1 MIQHRTLSMTL
12 VALATLVT
20 LGACS
25 TVPANNALL
34 NEARSEHRMAQDSPQ
49 VRDLAG
55 KELMQASEALR
66 KADEAAERRDSV
78 AEVDH
83 LAYLARQRVAI
94 AQQSAR
100 QRAAER
106 AVTNADASRDQV
118 LLAGRTMEADNAQ
131 RNANAAMLQ
140 SQESQRQAQQAQART
155 GELEAQ
161 LKALNARKTER
172 GMVVTFGDVFFDTNQ
187 SQLKS
192 GGLREVDKLSGFL
205 KNFPLRKALVEGYT
219 DSVGGADQNQSLS
232 DRRADAVRQAL
243 VERGVE
249 SGRVSSRG
257 YGETHPVAGNDSAS
271 GRQLN
276 RRVEI
281 VLSDDTGVIVAR

>member
-1 MIQHRTLSMTL
+1 MKQHLSISMTL
-12 VALATLVT
+12 VALAALVT

-34 NEARSEHRMAQDSPQ
+34 NEARSEHQMAQDSPQ

-78 AEVDH
+78 ADVDH
-83 LAYLARQRVAI
+83 LAYLARQRVGI
-94 AQQSAR
+94 AQQTAR

-106 AVTNADASRDQV
+106 AVTNADAARDQV
-118 LLAGRTMEADNAQ
+118 LLAGRTMEADKAKNQAEV
-131 RNANAAMLQ
+131 ATLQ
-140 SQESQRQAQQAQART
+140 SQESQRQAQQAQARA

-161 LKALNARKTER
+161 LQALNARKTER

-187 SQLKS
+187 SQLKP
-192 GGLREVDKLSGFL
+192 GGLREVDKLSDFL
-205 KNFPLRKALVEGYT
+205 KNFPQRKALVEGYT
-219 DSVGGADQNQSLS
+219 DSVGGAELNQSLS
-232 DRRADAVRQAL
+232 ERRAGAVRQAL
-243 VERGVE
+243 VDRGVA

-257 YGETHPVAGNDSAS
+257 YGEMHPVAGNDSAS